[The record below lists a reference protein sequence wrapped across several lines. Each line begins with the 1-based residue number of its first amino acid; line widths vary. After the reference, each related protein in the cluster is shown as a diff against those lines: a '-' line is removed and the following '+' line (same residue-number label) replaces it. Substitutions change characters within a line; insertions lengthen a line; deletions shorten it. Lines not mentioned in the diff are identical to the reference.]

1 MSGTSSRPAIASA
14 DSRVDLTHA
23 ARSQVGFGAVS
34 SPPRLAAS
42 RSTRL
47 ERHHVEPKAAV
58 GNARSRP
65 LQDSATF
72 ADPPPDNQRPRV
84 EKQQR
89 APWRAAHAGAR
100 NNRSPAEQRSTRSR
114 PCLHGSNA
122 ARHYGHPRRPPTNS
136 AWTSACSVHT
146 INMGATSGIQRA
158 LLTHRQERREGSRA
172 STNARSLPPPR
183 ASSPR

>member
-14 DSRVDLTHA
+14 DSRVDFTHA

-58 GNARSRP
+58 GKARSRP

-72 ADPPPDNQRPRV
+72 ADPPPDNV
-84 EKQQR
+84 HGGKQQR
-89 APWRAAHAGAR
+89 APWRAAHGGAR

-114 PCLHGSNA
+114 PCLQGSNA
-122 ARHYGHPRRPPTNS
+122 PRHDGHPRRPPTNS
-136 AWTSACSVHT
+136 ASTSGCSVHT